1 MSGSPLP
8 HQHRV
13 LTWTVWTENVGLE
26 AISRWDFIHSQM
38 GSFFSLSLSSF
49 LLPDKSTELVGDE
62 EKTGL

>member
-13 LTWTVWTENVGLE
+13 PTWTVWTENVGLE

-38 GSFFSLSLSSF
+38 GSFFVSLF
-49 LLPDKSTELVGDE
+49 FFTPDKSTELVGDE
-62 EKTGL
+62 EKTVL